1 MAVVVLHST
10 KTVAAILLNW
20 QSEVAR
26 ATDLSRL
33 TLFQIQSYICRYTN
47 IYTRTYII
55 IKIYMCSMLKT
66 NERYTSNQ

>member
-1 MAVVVLHST
+1 MAVVVLYSA

-26 ATDLSRL
+26 ATDRSRL
-33 TLFQIQSYICRYTN
+33 ILFQIQSHICILIFTH
-47 IYTRTYII
+47 TYKI